1 MIKTAISILIIT
13 LLTGCA
19 LSSANH
25 QSAGDGQYIVRAS
38 GNAKDT
44 KTTLLK
50 TISKRAEKLCGPNYK
65 FLNDTAV
72 VESSFYSAYGPVP
85 VRSLSRH
92 VMCEK

>member
-1 MIKTAISILIIT
+1 MKTTFLLVIIA

-19 LSSANH
+19 LSAANH
-25 QSAGDGQYIVRAS
+25 HPAGDGQYIVSAS

-44 KTTLLK
+44 KKTLLR

-65 FLNDTAV
+65 FLNDSEV
-72 VESSFYSAYGPVP
+72 VESSLYSVYGPVP

-92 VMCEK
+92 VKCEK